1 MDRVE
6 LADIADQMVTAY
18 REILL
23 LDHFYKINVEV
34 TEGEFYCNCI
44 KDDKSPLSW
53 IIQVNPSEHRD
64 EYDVQYSILEALL
77 KVLFCPL
84 EEDTET
90 KRAIIAR
97 LTTTFCNLLGG
108 EDEEEEDEDEE
119 YEEDEDD

>member
-1 MDRVE
+1 MDRVD

-23 LDHFYKINVEV
+23 LDHFYKISVEV
-34 TEGEFYCNCI
+34 TEGDFYCNCI
-44 KDDKSPLSW
+44 KDEKSPLSW
-53 IIQVNPSEHRD
+53 IIQVNPSNHKD

-77 KVLFCPL
+77 KILFYPL
-84 EEDTET
+84 EQDTEN

-108 EDEEEEDEDEE
+108 DDEEEEYDE